1 MFGGSHLDVSLD
13 DDSSWQKK
21 KKNTLLDLN
30 DSRVDV

>member
-21 KKNTLLDLN
+21 KNTLLDLN